1 MSQPRLIRS
10 FFDLD
15 KDSVDEAESIAMMR
29 RYGFGK
35 TSGWDDLLKSRLI
48 LLLSEAQAGKTFECQ
63 AQQEAMWVAGEAAFY
78 VELSSVAHQPWSEL
92 RDPEETKRLERWRR
106 TDAEMAT
113 VFLDS
118 VDELALTQ
126 GNFRTALRNVA
137 NDLQGHM
144 DRVRVVLTSRPL
156 PVDRKL
162 FERTFETPLVAP
174 KLDEN
179 DFAALALGKKRD
191 EKPKD
196 APPEIR
202 FVALMPLS
210 SEDVATV
217 AAAKGVSDTQA
228 FIGALR
234 KSSMMDFMRRPQD
247 VIEAAA
253 AWIELD
259 GSFGTHAQQ
268 EAFDIRSR
276 LRANPE
282 RNDRPLSDAHSIEG
296 AARLAL
302 AVVLTQRL
310 TIQHN
315 VNRDAG
321 DATPVVDPGIILDDW
336 DDDDRK
342 ALLERPLFGFASY
355 GRVRFHNRLA
365 FEFLAAQRL
374 SDLLERGLSRRAVRR
389 LLVVKTAQGFDAIR
403 PSLRDVA
410 AWLSLRQ
417 RWVFDLAISLDPALL
432 MNLGDPGSFEI
443 EQRQKVLVEYVERF
457 GKGGWRGLSVP
468 EIQVHRIADAALGPI
483 VNEHFES
490 VENPEVQQM
499 LLDLIAQA
507 PLPNCAAIA
516 RDVVWNPDFG
526 RYVRSDGLDAL
537 IALGDPEL
545 AAIADRLTKGP
556 EPWDHR
562 FARLAIY
569 KLFPAHMSVG
579 QLIAILGWVEETR
592 STGMELTRILPTLVE
607 KLDYG
612 QLRELHNALVPLV
625 DEGLRFDTNLH
636 AAENERPH
644 LVHFLAQVC
653 ARLVADGEMIP
664 ADAASAAMAA
674 ELARSV
680 RSGESVPNSLNEA
693 IDTAAPVIRRDIFVA
708 DVALLRRLH
717 PSKPRLELFMELVW
731 RGVLRFQPRDEE
743 WMRELARDL
752 NAAADVR
759 AAVVLVE
766 TYNFARSTEDERAHL
781 EALKPLLVDD
791 AELASFLDDQ
801 LKPRDQSRQQRRYE
815 ICDRRRKLRQERR
828 DAKARANWIGFWRE
842 LKDDP
847 EKAFAPDRAES
858 TARNLHRVMKQ
869 SGATNLSSGWD
880 RKVIEDH
887 LGAGVADSLRL
898 ALKPIWRCETPL
910 LRHERSPSDHG
921 MRWERWTLAL
931 VAIAAEAEDPKWVE
945 GLTAG
950 EAEQAIRYATLN
962 WSNFP
967 TWLDD
972 LAATHP
978 ERVDRL
984 IGAELTWSLGTAAS
998 EQGYSMLLQDI
1009 DTAQLGLAK
1018 LFLPRIRTWLESTG
1032 GLPSAKDDVEGAA
1045 RRMDQ
1050 AISIILKFGDDDD
1063 HGFLK
1068 DMASSTL
1075 VRGTNDP
1082 FAHIW
1087 LPALF
1092 ALDPEAAV
1100 DRLEALCSGVAVS
1113 RESVVVDWIAQLFGH
1128 ANRGRGV
1135 RIKQPGLSGKQIIRL
1150 LRLAYLHVDRADD
1163 AVHEGSYSPDR
1174 RDDAES
1180 GRDTL
1185 LYALMEL
1192 GGLEGWAAKQ
1202 EIADDPMFIHLRDR
1216 LQTLARE
1223 KSASEADN
1231 LAMRPDEVRKLDTN
1245 REPGPRTPAEMF
1257 ALMSDRIAD
1266 VRDRLLNDDS
1276 PIELWTSARDERV
1289 MRKAIAEHLGTHAAG
1304 AYTVA
1309 QESVTADEK
1318 ETDIRLRSTVNAV
1331 EGVIE
1336 LKIGDKRN
1344 YSGASL
1350 RTTITEQLVDKYL
1363 APQGRRSGILLITR
1377 STRVRW
1383 QDPDSGASM
1392 DFEALIG
1399 MLANEAK
1406 RIEGGYP
1413 DEIFLDAA
1421 GLDLKPRLT
1430 TERKA
1435 TAKKESTSKKATA
1448 KPRAKPAT
1456 AGRSS

>member
-1 MSQPRLIRS
+1 
-10 FFDLD
+10 
-15 KDSVDEAESIAMMR
+15 
-29 RYGFGK
+29 
-35 TSGWDDLLKSRLI
+35 
-48 LLLSEAQAGKTFECQ
+48 
-63 AQQEAMWVAGEAAFY
+63 
-78 VELSSVAHQPWSEL
+78 
-92 RDPEETKRLERWRR
+92 
-106 TDAEMAT
+106 MAT

-137 NDLQGHM
+137 NDLRGHM
-144 DRVRVVLTSRPL
+144 GRVRVILTSRPL

-162 FERTFETPLVAP
+162 FERTFEAPLVNA

-191 EKPKD
+191 EKSKN
-196 APPEIR
+196 APSEIR

-210 SEDVATV
+210 AGEV
-217 AAAKGVSDTQA
+217 AAVAATRGVTDTEA
-228 FIGALR
+228 FVEALR
-234 KSSMMDFMRRPQD
+234 RSSMMDFMRRPQD

-276 LRANPE
+276 LKANPE
-282 RNDRPLSDAHSIEG
+282 RSDRPLSDDRAIEG

-310 TIQHN
+310 TLRHD
-315 VNRDAG
+315 VNREAG
-321 DATPVVDPGIILDDW
+321 DATPVVDPRIILHDW

-374 SDLLERGLSRRAVRR
+374 SNLLERGLSRRAVRR
-389 LLVVKTAQGFDAIR
+389 LFVVKTAQGFDAIR

-410 AWLSLRQ
+410 AWLSLNQ
-417 RWVFDLAISLDPALL
+417 RWVFDLIVSLDPALL
-432 MNLGDPGSFEI
+432 MNLGDPGSLDI
-443 EQRQKVLVEYVERF
+443 EQRQKVLGSYVERF

-468 EIQVHRIADAALGPI
+468 EIQVHRMADASLGPI
-483 VNEHFES
+483 VNEHFAS

-507 PLPNCAAIA
+507 PLPDCAAIA
-516 RDVVWNPDFG
+516 RDVVWDPDFG
-526 RYVRSDGLDAL
+526 RHVRSSALDAL

-545 AAIADRLTKGP
+545 AAVANRLTRGHD
-556 EPWDHR
+556 PWDHR
-562 FARLAIY
+562 FARLTIY
-569 KLFPAHMSVG
+569 QLFPDHMFVE
-579 QLIAILGWVEETR
+579 QLTAILRWVEETR

-607 KLDYG
+607 KLDRD
-612 QLRELHNALVPLV
+612 QVRELHDALSPLV
-625 DEGLRFDTNLH
+625 EEGLRFDTDLH
-636 AAENERPH
+636 APQNRRPH

-653 ARLVADGEMIP
+653 ARLLADGDLRP
-664 ADAASAAMAA
+664 SDAASVAIAA
-674 ELARSV
+674 ELARSA
-680 RSGESVPNSLNEA
+680 RSDESVPTRLFEA
-693 IDTAAPVIRRDIFVA
+693 TEAAAPATRREIFVA
-708 DVALLRRLH
+708 DVVLLRRLH

-731 RGVLRFQPRDEE
+731 RGALRFQSRDEE
-743 WMRELARDL
+743 WMRGLAGD
-752 NAAADVR
+752 ADATADVR
-759 AAVVLVE
+759 GAALLVE
-766 TYNFARSTEDERAHL
+766 TYCLARSTDDHRVHL
-781 EALKPLLVDD
+781 EAFRPLLADD
-791 AELASFLDDQ
+791 AELAAFLDEQ
-801 LKPRDQSRQQRRYE
+801 LKPQDQSRQQRRYE

-828 DAKARANWIGFWRE
+828 DAKARVSWIGFWRE

-847 EKAFAPDRAES
+847 EKAFAPDRAEN
-858 TARNLHRVMKQ
+858 TAWNLHRVMRQ
-869 SGATNLSSGWD
+869 SGATNRSSGWD

-887 LGAGVADSLRL
+887 LGVEVAERLRL
-898 ALKPIWRCETPL
+898 ALKPIWRRETPL
-910 LRHERSPSDHG
+910 LRHERPPSDHG
-921 MRWERWTLAL
+921 TRWNRWTLAL
-931 VAIAAEAEDPKWVE
+931 VAVAAEAEDPKWVG

-950 EAEQAIRYATLN
+950 EAEQAVRYATLN
-962 WSNFP
+962 WSNLP
-967 TWLDD
+967 AWLDD
-972 LAATHP
+972 LAAVHP
-978 ERVDRL
+978 EQVDRL

-1009 DTAQLGLAK
+1009 DTAEPRLAK
-1018 LFLPRIRTWLESTG
+1018 LFLPRIRAWLEGTG
-1032 GLPSAKDDVEGAA
+1032 GLPGDKDDVEGAA

-1050 AISIILKFGDDDD
+1050 AIGIILKFGDDND
-1063 HGFLK
+1063 HQLLK

-1100 DRLEALCSGVAVS
+1100 DRLEALCSGAAVS
-1113 RESVVVDWIAQLFGH
+1113 RESSVVDWFAQLFGH
-1128 ANRGRGV
+1128 AHRGRGV
-1135 RIKQPGLSGKQIIRL
+1135 RMKQPGLSAKQIIRL
-1150 LRLAYLHVDRADD
+1150 LRLAYLHVDRTDD
-1163 AVHEGSYSPDR
+1163 AVHDGSYQPDR

-1185 LYALMEL
+1185 LHTLMEL
-1192 GGLEGWAAKQ
+1192 GGPEGWAAKQ
-1202 EIADDPMFIHLRDR
+1202 EIADDVMFAHLRDR

-1231 LAMRPDEVRKLDTN
+1231 LAMRPEEVLKLDTN

-1257 ALMSDRIAD
+1257 ALMTDRIAD
-1266 VRDRLLNDDS
+1266 MRDRLLNDDS
-1276 PIELWTSARDERV
+1276 PLELWALARDERV

-1318 ETDIRLRSTVNAV
+1318 ETDIRLRSTVNAI

-1344 YSGASL
+1344 YSGTRL
-1350 RTTITEQLVDKYL
+1350 RTTITEQLLGKYL
-1363 APQGRRSGILLITR
+1363 ASQGRRSGILLITR

-1383 QDPDSGASM
+1383 QDPDSGNAM
-1392 DFEALIG
+1392 DFDALIS
-1399 MLANEAK
+1399 MLAEEAR

-1413 DEIFLDAA
+1413 DEIFLDAV

-1430 TERKA
+1430 TEWKAKARKK
-1435 TAKKESTSKKATA
+1435 TASKKSAA
-1448 KPRAKPAT
+1448 SPRAKSAAP
-1456 AGRSS
+1456 